1 MLYYA
6 VKSVDNKPVN
16 KIYDDWDQCKIVVW
30 GKKAVY
36 KSFTDRRY
44 AEKFIVN
51 APVRKEEFGHGYVPQ
66 NADSNIIFGKYLFD
80 RFPTQADGY
89 GVKVYETGKNERI
102 TCRGYFLPDNKRLI
116 YSFTGQFINDKKY
129 GYEFD
134 VESYTEHVTNDK
146 DSIITYLSSGVIK
159 GIGAKKAED
168 IYLSLIHI

>member
-36 KSFTDRRY
+36 KSFTDRNY

-89 GVKVYETGKNERI
+89 GVRRLRKVVIDLENENTDLKQKIEELEHRETE
-102 TCRGYFLPDNKRLI
+102 
-116 YSFTGQFINDKKY
+116 
-129 GYEFD
+129 
-134 VESYTEHVTNDK
+134 
-146 DSIITYLSSGVIK
+146 
-159 GIGAKKAED
+159 
-168 IYLSLIHI
+168 

>member
-44 AEKFIVN
+44 AEKFIIN

-80 RFPTQADGY
+80 RFPTQANGY
-89 GVKVYETGKNERI
+89 GVKVYESLQSSFLRRIKDEVSGK
-102 TCRGYFLPDNKRLI
+102 
-116 YSFTGQFINDKKY
+116 
-129 GYEFD
+129 
-134 VESYTEHVTNDK
+134 
-146 DSIITYLSSGVIK
+146 
-159 GIGAKKAED
+159 
-168 IYLSLIHI
+168 

>member
-51 APVRKEEFGHGYVPQ
+51 ALYEKKNLVTAMFRRTQTATSYLV
-66 NADSNIIFGKYLFD
+66 NI
-80 RFPTQADGY
+80 
-89 GVKVYETGKNERI
+89 
-102 TCRGYFLPDNKRLI
+102 
-116 YSFTGQFINDKKY
+116 
-129 GYEFD
+129 
-134 VESYTEHVTNDK
+134 
-146 DSIITYLSSGVIK
+146 
-159 GIGAKKAED
+159 
-168 IYLSLIHI
+168 SLTVSRRRRTDMA

>member
-51 APVRKEEFGHGYVPQ
+51 APVRKE
-66 NADSNIIFGKYLFD
+66 
-80 RFPTQADGY
+80 
-89 GVKVYETGKNERI
+89 
-102 TCRGYFLPDNKRLI
+102 
-116 YSFTGQFINDKKY
+116 
-129 GYEFD
+129 
-134 VESYTEHVTNDK
+134 
-146 DSIITYLSSGVIK
+146 
-159 GIGAKKAED
+159 
-168 IYLSLIHI
+168 

>member
-36 KSFTDRRY
+36 KSFTDRNY

-89 GVKVYETGKNERI
+89 GVKVYETGKMNVSHAGATSFRTISAWSIPLLGSLSMTKHTDTSLKLKTIPNMLQMTRI
-102 TCRGYFLPDNKRLI
+102 VSLLI
-116 YSFTGQFINDKKY
+116 FQA
-129 GYEFD
+129 
-134 VESYTEHVTNDK
+134 V
-146 DSIITYLSSGVIK
+146 
-159 GIGAKKAED
+159 
-168 IYLSLIHI
+168 

>member
-51 APVRKEEFGHGYVPQ
+51 APVRKEEFGHGYVTQ
-66 NADSNIIFGKYLFD
+66 TATSYLGNI
-80 RFPTQADGY
+80 
-89 GVKVYETGKNERI
+89 
-102 TCRGYFLPDNKRLI
+102 
-116 YSFTGQFINDKKY
+116 
-129 GYEFD
+129 
-134 VESYTEHVTNDK
+134 
-146 DSIITYLSSGVIK
+146 
-159 GIGAKKAED
+159 
-168 IYLSLIHI
+168 SLTVSQRRRTDMA